1 MTKTHLHAFA
11 WTDLGKKREKNEDS
25 YLLLPKLHLYVV
37 ADGMGGH
44 VGWQIA
50 SELAVA
56 AIKELV
62 TENLSEIKAKQA
74 PQLMADALR
83 AASKRI
89 HEETYTHPELKGMG
103 TTTTALLIYEKE
115 AIVAHVGDSRIYL
128 ARAGELQQLSEDHSL
143 VHEQYKA
150 GLISAEQAKNS
161 RFRNIITRSI
171 GFEDDVDVDMM
182 VLKTEPGD
190 IFLLCTDGLT
200 TLVEDKEILEIIEH
214 HTDKTAGQKLINLA
228 NSRGGYD
235 NTTVILV
242 YV

>member
-1 MTKTHLHAFA
+1 MNKTDPKAFV

-25 YLLLPKLHLYVV
+25 YLLLPQCHLYVV

-44 VGWQIA
+44 VGGQVA
-50 SELAVA
+50 SRLAVEA
-56 AIKELV
+56 VQQLV
-62 TENLSEIKAKQA
+62 TENLPQIKSKEV

-89 HEETYTHPELKGMG
+89 HEETSVNPELSGMG
-103 TTTTALLIYEKE
+103 TTVTALLIYEKE

-182 VLKTEPGD
+182 VLKIESD
-190 IFLLCTDGLT
+190 DVFLLCTDGLT
-200 TLVEDKEILEIIEH
+200 TLVEDREILEVI
-214 HTDKTAGQKLINLA
+214 KNNSQKKAGQKLISLA

-235 NTTVILV
+235 NITVLLV